1 MSGTD
6 RQIETQETVC
16 ANGMPAFVAKPAGQG
31 PFPVVILIH
40 ERYGLVPHTRDLA
53 KKCASD
59 GFLVVASNY
68 FFKHPDQKA
77 LNAGDGRYP
86 MTDAESIDYINASL
100 EVAAKNSAADM
111 SKIAVA
117 GYCQTGR
124 HPLVYAAQA
133 KIAAAVVWYGAAS
146 KREWAVNDTNAR
158 PMEEMIAAL
167 DCPVFGAFGAADHII
182 SNDDVIRFRNALE
195 RHNKSY
201 DIHVYKDAPHGWL
214 NDTMPG
220 RYRAPQAD
228 AGWADQQIFLKRVFS
243 GGYKPDE
250 VSCRFDSTFS
260 SNYDFDKNKR
270 LE

>member
-6 RQIETQETVC
+6 RQIETKDIVC
-16 ANGMPAFVAKPAGQG
+16 DNGMPAVMAKPAGAG
-31 PFPVVILIH
+31 PYPVVILIH

-59 GFLVVASNY
+59 GFLVVAANY

-77 LNAGDGRYP
+77 LNAGDARYD
-86 MTDAESIDYINASL
+86 MTDAESIDYVNAAL
-100 EVAAKNSAADM
+100 AAAKKDAAADM
-111 SKIAVA
+111 SRVAVA

-146 KREWAVNDTNAR
+146 KREWDVSKTNMK
-158 PMEEMIAAL
+158 PLEEIIAAV
-167 DCPVFGAFGAADHII
+167 DCPVFGAFGSADHII
-182 SNDDVIRFRNALE
+182 SNADVQRFRNTLE
-195 RHNKSY
+195 KYNKSY

-220 RYRAPQAD
+220 RYRREQAE
-228 AGWADQQIFLKRVFS
+228 AGWAAQRAFLNTVF
-243 GGYKPDE
+243 GPTYDRNGLYWKFE
-250 VSCRFDSTFS
+250 CG
-260 SNYDFDKNKR
+260 SNRDYDFKKNVR

>member
-6 RQIETQETVC
+6 RQIESQEIGC
-16 ANGMPAFVAKPAGQG
+16 PGGMPAFLARPAAPGRY
-31 PFPVVILIH
+31 PVVVLIH

-59 GFLVVASNY
+59 GFLVVAANY
-68 FFKHPDQKA
+68 FYKHPDQKA
-77 LNAGDGRYP
+77 LNAGDDRYP

-100 EVAAKNSAADM
+100 EAVAKNPAADM
-111 SKIAVA
+111 SRIAVA

-146 KREWAVNDTNAR
+146 KREWPVSDTNAR
-158 PMEEMIAAL
+158 PMEEILAAV
-167 DCPVFGAFGAADHII
+167 DCPVFGAFGSADHII
-182 SNDDVIRFRNALE
+182 FDRRRAAFPRRAGAAQEEL
-195 RHNKSY
+195 RHPSLCRC
-201 DIHVYKDAPHGWL
+201 AAWL
-214 NDTMPG
+214 AQRHHARPLSC
-220 RYRAPQAD
+220 PQAD

-243 GGYKPDE
+243 GDYQPE
-250 VSCRFDSTFS
+250 NVSWRFDSAFAS
-260 SNYDFDKNKR
+260 DYDFAKNKR

>member
-6 RQIETQETVC
+6 RQIDTKEIVC
-16 ANGMPAFVAKPAGQG
+16 DNGMPAFMARPAGAG
-31 PFPVVILIH
+31 PYPVVILIH

-59 GFLVVASNY
+59 GFLVVAANY

-77 LNAGDGRYP
+77 LNAGDARYD
-86 MTDAESIDYINASL
+86 MTDAESIDYVNAAL
-100 EVAAKNSAADM
+100 AAAKKDAAADM
-111 SKIAVA
+111 GRVAVA

-133 KIAAAVVWYGAAS
+133 KVAAAVVWYGAAS
-146 KREWAVNDTNAR
+146 KREWDVSKTNSK
-158 PMEEMIAAL
+158 PLEDIIAAV
-167 DCPVFGAFGAADHII
+167 DCPVFGAFGSADHII
-182 SNDDVIRFRNALE
+182 SNDDVQRFRNTLE
-195 RHNKSY
+195 KYNKSY

-228 AGWADQQIFLKRVFS
+228 AGWADQQVFLKRVFS
-243 GGYKPDE
+243 GGYKADE
-250 VSCRFDSTFS
+250 VSWRFDSAFGKD
-260 SNYDFDKNKR
+260 YDFSKNKR

>member
-1 MSGTD
+1 MSGSD
-6 RQIETQETVC
+6 RQIETQEIVC
-16 ANGMPAFVAKPAGQG
+16 RGDMPAFLAKPAGQG
-31 PFPVVILIH
+31 PYPVVILIH

-59 GFLVVASNY
+59 GFLVVAANY
-68 FFKHPDQKA
+68 FYKHPDQKG
-77 LNAGDGRYP
+77 LNAGDERYD
-86 MTDAESIDYINASL
+86 MTDAESIEYIDAAIEAASKNA
-100 EVAAKNSAADM
+100 AADM
-111 SKIAVA
+111 SRVAVA

-146 KREWAVNDTNAR
+146 KREWDVSKTNSR
-158 PMEEMIAAL
+158 PLEEIIAAV
-167 DCPVFGAFGAADHII
+167 DCPVFGAFGSADHII
-182 SNDDVIRFRNALE
+182 SNEDVQRFRNTLE
-195 RHNKSY
+195 KYNKSY

-243 GGYKPDE
+243 GGYKPGE
-250 VSCRFDSTFS
+250 VSWRFDSAFPS
-260 SNYDFDKNKR
+260 DYDFSKNIR